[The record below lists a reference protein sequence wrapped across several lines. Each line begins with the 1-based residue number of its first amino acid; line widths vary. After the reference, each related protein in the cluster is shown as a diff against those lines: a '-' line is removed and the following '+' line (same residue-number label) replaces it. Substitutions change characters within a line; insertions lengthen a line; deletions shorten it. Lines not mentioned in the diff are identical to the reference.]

1 MEMGVGRRVVSV
13 MSLNAFTVEARDSRL
28 SLGIEGLVD
37 KLRAPES
44 LHRLVMLAK
53 PATTSVGDF
62 CLKAMFD
69 GVLMDA
75 IMRSDYRAAYT
86 TLVTLLG
93 PDVTDQH
100 PEVTVGTSPHAD
112 VTKRYA
118 KAGARS

>member
-1 MEMGVGRRVVSV
+1 M
-13 MSLNAFTVEARDSRL
+13 NAFTVEARDSRM

-93 PDVTDQH
+93 SDVTEQH
-100 PEVTVGTSPHAD
+100 TEVTVVTSSQVG
-112 VTKRYA
+112 VTHRHTVAPKRYA
-118 KAGARS
+118 KVAAR